1 MMRFFDY
8 YTMRIYFNLS
18 RNLWLIGLMLPVL
31 FSCKSRKKDNPKP
44 NFIVIFCDD
53 LGYGDLGCFG
63 SEVHQTPHIDQMAEE
78 GVKLTSFYSTCS
90 VSTPSRASLLTG
102 CYPQRIDMAEM
113 KKEGFR
119 SVLTPQAQ
127 KGLNPSEITIAE
139 ILKKQGYAT
148 ACIGKW
154 HLGDQPKFFPTR
166 QGFDTYYGIP
176 YSNNMSNPDN
186 PLPLL
191 RDEEIIEAPVDQ
203 NTITKRYT
211 LEAID
216 FIKENSNQPFF
227 IYLPHTMP
235 HNPVHASEKFRGK
248 SDNGIYGDAVEEID
262 WSVGEIL
269 QCLKKEGLDEQTM
282 VVFTSDNGAAQ
293 QFGGSNKPLSGWK
306 GRTMEGGMRVPC
318 IMRWPGK
325 IPQGGEVDEIT
336 TTMDLL
342 PTIHSVV
349 YQESF
354 DQRVIDGHNIFP
366 LLSGKSEKSV
376 YEAFFYYDRDQL
388 QAVRS
393 GKWKL
398 VLPLE
403 NRFKAHYTDETEAV
417 ETQLY
422 NLKQDIGEEHNVA
435 SEYPQV
441 VKDLMRKAE
450 MARQTLGSQDNPSE
464 YVRPAGR
471 VLAPESLQNFKNE

>member
-1 MMRFFDY
+1 
-8 YTMRIYFNLS
+8 MRINFNFS
-18 RNLWLIGLMLPVL
+18 NSLWLFGFMLPVL
-31 FSCKSRKKDNPKP
+31 FSCKSREKKNSKP

-119 SVLTPQAQ
+119 SVLTPRAH

-154 HLGDQPKFFPTR
+154 HLGDQPKFLPTR

-191 RDEEIIEAPVDQ
+191 GDEEIIEAPVDQ

-211 LEAID
+211 REAID

-235 HNPVHASEKFRGK
+235 HNPVHTSEKFRGQ
-248 SDNGIYGDAVEEID
+248 SDNGLYGDAVEEID

-282 VVFTSDNGAAQ
+282 VVFTSDNGAAE

-325 IPQGGEVDEIT
+325 IPQGRKVDEIT
-336 TTMDLL
+336 STMDLL

-354 DQRVIDGHNIFP
+354 DQRMIDGHNIFP

-398 VLPLE
+398 VLSLE

-435 SEYPQV
+435 SEHPQV
-441 VKDLMRKAE
+441 VEDLMRKVE
-450 MARQTLGSQDNPSE
+450 IARKTLGSQDNPSE

-471 VLAPESLQNFKNE
+471 VVAPESLQNSKNE

>member
-1 MMRFFDY
+1 MN
-8 YTMRIYFNLS
+8 TMPFYFNLS

-154 HLGDQPKFFPTR
+154 HL
-166 QGFDTYYGIP
+166 
-176 YSNNMSNPDN
+176 
-186 PLPLL
+186 
-191 RDEEIIEAPVDQ
+191 
-203 NTITKRYT
+203 
-211 LEAID
+211 
-216 FIKENSNQPFF
+216 
-227 IYLPHTMP
+227 
-235 HNPVHASEKFRGK
+235 
-248 SDNGIYGDAVEEID
+248 
-262 WSVGEIL
+262 
-269 QCLKKEGLDEQTM
+269 
-282 VVFTSDNGAAQ
+282 
-293 QFGGSNKPLSGWK
+293 
-306 GRTMEGGMRVPC
+306 
-318 IMRWPGK
+318 
-325 IPQGGEVDEIT
+325 
-336 TTMDLL
+336 
-342 PTIHSVV
+342 
-349 YQESF
+349 
-354 DQRVIDGHNIFP
+354 
-366 LLSGKSEKSV
+366 
-376 YEAFFYYDRDQL
+376 
-388 QAVRS
+388 
-393 GKWKL
+393 

-403 NRFKAHYTDETEAV
+403 NRFKAHYTDETEKV
-417 ETQLY
+417 ETQLF
-422 NLKQDIGEEHNVA
+422 NLNQDIGEEHNVA
-435 SEYPQV
+435 SENPQV

-450 MARQTLGSQDNPSE
+450 MARKTLGSQDNPSV

-471 VLAPESLQNFKNE
+471 VLAPESLQNSKNE